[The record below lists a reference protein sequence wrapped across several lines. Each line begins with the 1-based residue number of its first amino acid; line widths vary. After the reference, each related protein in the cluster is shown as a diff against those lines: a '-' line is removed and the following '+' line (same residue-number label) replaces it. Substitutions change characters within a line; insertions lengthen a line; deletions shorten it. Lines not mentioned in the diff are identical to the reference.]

1 MKRHLGKARYP
12 AILIVAIAVVAIVVR
27 IQLFERTSA
36 LATISNLTPTP
47 GELATALIRVGLD
60 AGALTAA
67 GASSSNVDLVI
78 GAGLDHL
85 TTEAALLL
93 QVDTEFAQS
102 RRQCAQLKRL
112 IQSGGAAE
120 DQISTYSAAQAQ
132 LALARGARQEL
143 LGNLF
148 DDATA
153 GLNENQRNT
162 LAAIRSNRHWD
173 LPLEF
178 LVVDR
183 AESEWV
189 ALRDCLA
196 NERIAARLDDEEP
209 DPVAQAVLGQLRSH
223 PAVLVARGNLDGNLA
238 VLTVVWQGAV
248 DG

>member
-12 AILIVAIAVVAIVVR
+12 AILIVAIAVVAIFVR
-27 IQLFERTSA
+27 IQLFERSSA
-36 LATISNLTPTP
+36 LATISNLIPTP

-67 GASSSNVDLVI
+67 GASSSNIDLVI
-78 GAGLDHL
+78 GNGLDHL
-85 TTEAALLL
+85 MTESALLT

-102 RRQCAQLKRL
+102 RRQCAQLKRI
-112 IQSGGAAE
+112 IQSGGATL
-120 DQISTYSAAQAQ
+120 DQISACSAAQAQ

-143 LGNLF
+143 LDSLF
-148 DDATA
+148 DDATV

-162 LAAIRSNRHWD
+162 LATIRSNRHWD

-196 NERIAARLDDEEP
+196 NERISAEFDDEDP

-223 PAVLVARGNLDGNLA
+223 PAVVAANGNLDANLA